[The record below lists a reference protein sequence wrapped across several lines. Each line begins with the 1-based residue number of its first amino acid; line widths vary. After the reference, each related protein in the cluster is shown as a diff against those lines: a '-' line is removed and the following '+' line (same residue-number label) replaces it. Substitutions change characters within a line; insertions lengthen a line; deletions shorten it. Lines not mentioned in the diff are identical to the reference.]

1 LPFAF
6 LAHSKRRDALFDRS
20 QSMLESSIFKR
31 VRMSSGFS
39 PIELPSGLA
48 SIDGSFVRTDLG
60 SLYGPDSVAFT
71 FSRHDY

>member
-1 LPFAF
+1 
-6 LAHSKRRDALFDRS
+6 
-20 QSMLESSIFKR
+20 MLESSIFKR